1 MAIKPTIEKEIDRGT
16 GKIGSELDYLKV
28 DPTTYFY
35 NKFKSGAMSKFVRDD
50 MWTEASI
57 RGETNALINILSGIE
72 KAAQTQTIDTSLL
85 DKYEWYENQGYGDY
99 DTYMFAL
106 GLPTYD
112 DTKKV
117 ERINEITGESFGSY
131 TDKEY
136 AEMILNS
143 TFQRYDAEMVEAEKE
158 KRNKLV
164 QFGIDLGVG
173 IASIFTNIVSG
184 VGNWLND
191 MYNIGEGL
199 INLIAN
205 WSNDDSAGARF
216 LWAFANDQED
226 PSLFKQLSDFNQEIS
241 YKLAYEYSTAVNAV
255 EAYEQGYI
263 PNEWGEYLGTGWRT
277 EGNKVY
283 RGFGAMWNGVTT
295 SIGYMLPSIITAQV
309 AGLAGAPAAV
319 VKGLGS
325 GAMYTGIASS
335 NITETIEASG
345 LNYKNLNAGNVI
357 SNAIIKAGV
366 QYGIELA
373 LGKVLG
379 FFSVSERLRGLGTTS
394 VKNAVKIGST
404 EAKAFGIMLGR
415 GIKGAAKE
423 GLEETLQDLS
433 DGIVDTVYSSFS
445 GQLNEVYKANGA
457 ETISFNNLL
466 QSFIAGALTE
476 GIVGTIHTAF
486 WSPGVDEKGNKIEFV
501 GEREGKTFKLGKFQ
515 SMNFAQALAA
525 MNEWNDTLNNANATK
540 EEKANAAMKMSA
552 TINSVGDILGKF
564 GTLDAIKAN
573 NLLLAQADNRAKR
586 EAIAKLSNTEYAK
599 SLYDSF
605 LKTYSSIKAD
615 YETQKE
621 KKGDGLLNKIKAAIK
636 NLLPKFKENN
646 IDKLDGDIV
655 TTTIESDNPNIG
667 ISQDAYAK
675 LKGVL
680 VNDLGAE
687 ALIGIN
693 GDMVAKSEGIIF
705 VPNQWLID
713 GDVPKIIQALGYE
726 DVRQAVKTALGASQR
741 KRILNTYAK
750 VVGKEAT
757 IDQAIDALLFDK
769 IFYTKILLMT
779 EEKTKTSK
787 QEAIELLAT
796 IDNLIKSKGAE
807 AVQKGTLERA
817 AYNTLLNKVYQTMRT
832 GLIVYATHYAR
843 LDLGAISNA
852 VLPADIKTEISNH
865 RNVIFS
871 NQLDTVLNGKVLNDQ
886 DLTLFDNNVD
896 KFNTLFDA
904 ETISLIK
911 KKARSTNRL
920 DRAEAAMMVII
931 ASKVNQ
937 YKFNNDKVVYLPT
950 SSDGIVE
957 SEHISNMEK
966 FFGISFAELI
976 AGDYDANDLA
986 ESAKQFICPGYQNIK
1001 ETDIKENSRYDLSDK
1016 AARISCAKDVL
1027 FMLSG
1032 KTLTVGHDGTL
1043 LRIIT
1048 KEDFLKDEYLGDAG
1062 NTKFKRDVIDG
1073 KITKVKDI
1081 AKSGISSK
1089 VLDVPISYDPVLT
1102 NSHFDE
1108 TNNEIV
1114 LSATSDTFNVMHEI
1128 THATQLATKTGVNS
1142 ELGGRLKTFEN
1153 LPTSV
1158 LNSLDKYISTT
1169 FPMVYAFLSSGKL
1182 TNNGN
1187 KPIGTPDM
1195 IYYLLEGELQANA
1208 TLTTHLFDI
1217 GFKWRDDKRTLVAPT
1232 KDSNGKEI
1240 TWSMKAN
1247 IKAVRAEFKEYVEQR
1262 KTEVQEKLIAKK
1274 NERKAKTPEGQMS
1287 LFDGLDGSDDFN
1299 LLTDD
1304 AKVDFL
1310 NKSEDVPL
1318 TSNEAKYGLNIV
1330 KNLNIR
1336 HLTPK
1341 ESFALMGVKE
1351 ADFNR
1356 IAKNQSDSSLYHL
1369 AGDSIVVNPLMRI
1382 FDKMYKD
1389 GILTKPVRLIEFF
1402 AGYGSQNFALNYLG
1416 KDYESWKIAEWAIK
1430 SIQAYKDAH
1439 HYTDNTDYA
1448 KDMSKQEL
1456 IDYLVDIG
1464 VSMNYNEPVSRVSLA
1479 AKSLEDLKTIYNNI
1493 QATHNLVNIQRVTG
1507 ESLDI
1512 KDTNNYDYLLT
1523 YSFPCQDLSRAGL
1536 RAGMKSG
1543 KDDTVQMTLFDNV
1556 EDALKTE
1563 NRTRSSMLWEVD
1575 RILKELYEAGKPL
1588 PKVLLMENV
1597 TEVHNEQNNADFTKW
1612 QANLKKYGYTN
1623 SFADLA
1629 ANDYGIPQKRV
1640 RTFMV
1645 SVLNGKSFTFPAKE
1659 PLTITVQD
1667 LMDKNVDNKYYLSTD
1682 AKYKAFMGHNANY
1695 ANNTTKNPLNSRI
1708 AATLTTSQY
1717 KRAEGGNFYSD
1728 KVKGEVDLF
1737 SILHPKTTEQI
1748 EYSKKVLSKLEAGKK
1763 LTRDEVNK
1771 QSSMFSEDRVLTT
1784 LEEAALMQ
1792 NPDIKE
1798 FTKNAYL
1805 KRDGDPI
1812 IFYRGSRKGHELT
1825 SPSKGLFMSTKEY
1838 IGTDYADSKISEN
1851 KIPSLKAYVTNFTKD
1866 EVLEIDN
1873 KGGVWNRVI
1882 LDDNLKALTQIT
1894 TRASISTDTLVDQIF
1909 RLHPEIKAIWL
1920 RNVVED
1926 PEERGKTGDDL
1937 IVNKQYTDGL
1947 KSVGIPDQN
1956 TFVYAWNRYYDLYK
1970 DELGDYSVDK
1980 VKEDLYT
1987 KFSKLFK
1994 QAIDTNDFTRLER
2007 AIKVEKGA
2015 FDYMKKDIS
2024 EDKPIK
2030 YTKLESEESEK
2041 AKRYKKAWNDLY
2053 KYDHV
2058 YIKVRDPE
2066 TTKSN
2071 LKYFAGQYLNS
2082 SVKNFV
2088 IGTTKDF
2095 DRLSDAIKTEI
2106 KKGSLTVSFLKNY
2119 IATTNNIKDF
2129 TFKAIAKYIYKNDEV
2144 AKLNYKQMSDL
2155 LDNLNIIVAAARV
2168 KDGLDP
2174 NAKMTPEEMIAKAKE
2189 VAERAKTDAA
2199 FAEQYKRAV
2208 NFADLLGV
2216 IDANGRNKFTSII
2229 PDPAQL
2235 NSVFFNHYDGT
2246 AESIVDI
2253 NALGKDIAINQEG
2266 EVRPNETYGYKA
2278 RKRSATTEED
2288 EVYDIKDATLNKA
2301 LNEIDRQD
2309 KITVIR
2315 EYWYDAAGKEMEA
2328 IQKKGM
2334 ANLTEE
2340 DLDKIR
2346 NMARNLEMKTQMLTQ
2361 ATDEELNAEYLIAME
2376 NETLKKPNITPQITE
2391 ELEFVRPKLQASP
2404 LSKVGSEL
2412 TRLGN
2417 SISGKLNLKRYRSL
2431 PEDIQQYFIKDKSKY
2446 KFITSKYFNMSLDDR
2461 IKLRDTLQQINDS
2474 LRTTIAEEKRKVE
2487 ASDIMARK
2495 FKKAQERE
2503 ARAKQR
2509 LKDTE
2514 QRLKD
2519 AEQRI
2524 RDLEERK
2531 LSMRDTLNSTTR
2543 YRTRIPNQEFSF
2555 TNNTAPNKVVN
2566 ELLKT
2571 TWTKSKMS
2579 KVQGVVSNRE
2589 EIVANAKEFFA
2600 QNAATLLSAGVADI
2614 EQAVDWFINARM
2626 DNATDID
2633 FKVFAAIKG
2642 YFLSWVLGQTRPG
2655 GLYANINTN
2664 LKQKI
2669 DLSIKELGTISGTLL
2684 SILNNMKA
2692 EINPFMAMASENI
2705 ELDGVSIEGE
2715 LKDKL
2720 FKAMES
2726 ADVEKVQKAIDD
2738 IMLYVAENRSTR
2750 KSIYRKAVT
2759 LRSMSMLS
2767 GPLTWLRNKVSN
2779 MILKPLHKFTNKIGN
2794 MVFKGKTVAGQLK
2807 LDKQVT
2813 KPIQDYIKQHFID
2826 NKFFDTFITN
2836 ISKYNPSDIK
2846 EHLKTKTGKPTKEAI
2861 YANLILK
2868 SMYNQYYNDN
2878 MFNKDTKTG
2887 KFMNELYHKLMRVMS
2902 DDKYIREAAIRYFG
2916 KILAEHNTDISSG
2929 QITDAVMND
2938 LSTALGLAM
2947 QDYMHS
2953 NNLFNDIEKAISKLG
2968 DGWWFMYKTI
2978 LPFASS
2984 SWNWVKGAMKM
2995 TPMGLV
3001 RAIWNIT
3008 HLEAK
3013 VAKVEKAWSEG
3024 RSQISPELTE
3034 YMARRDLG
3042 AGIIGTVAFIF
3053 GAILAGLGYMTLEE
3067 DDYGTPKLRLGNLV
3081 VDVSSIFGTSSILAG
3096 AALATGIKEK
3106 GWGKDGWL
3114 DGINKMVDFWIDDF
3128 PIMEIVEMDMYANGG
3143 FSMGWKQLESIAL
3156 SYIPNFLS
3164 YFAGATYSGKLKK
3177 DTLWKRAV
3185 AKLPFFNLLLER
3197 EIDPYTGEYAEDDYF
3212 KNLINRMVP
3221 YFSIDIAS
3229 QNERKTKQLGL
3240 TKKQLNGTY
3249 NINGQDFNV
3258 TGKDLQDINKA
3269 YGLWNAEDL
3278 TKFYNNQMKVKVQ
3291 VDNNKYKTLSYS
3303 QMNDKQ
3309 RKAAVQTIMSNNAE
3323 MAKIMAWT
3331 KAGNKYYGSAN
3342 TYVTLRKRGI
3352 TTNVYKG
3359 TKGFVKSK

>member
-173 IASIFTNIVSG
+173 IASTFTNIVSG

-433 DGIVDTVYSSFS
+433 DGIIDTVYSSFS

-1304 AKVDFL
+1304 AKV
-1310 NKSEDVPL
+1310 
-1318 TSNEAKYGLNIV
+1318 
-1330 KNLNIR
+1330 
-1336 HLTPK
+1336 
-1341 ESFALMGVKE
+1341 
-1351 ADFNR
+1351 
-1356 IAKNQSDSSLYHL
+1356 
-1369 AGDSIVVNPLMRI
+1369 
-1382 FDKMYKD
+1382 
-1389 GILTKPVRLIEFF
+1389 
-1402 AGYGSQNFALNYLG
+1402 
-1416 KDYESWKIAEWAIK
+1416 
-1430 SIQAYKDAH
+1430 
-1439 HYTDNTDYA
+1439 
-1448 KDMSKQEL
+1448 
-1456 IDYLVDIG
+1456 
-1464 VSMNYNEPVSRVSLA
+1464 
-1479 AKSLEDLKTIYNNI
+1479 
-1493 QATHNLVNIQRVTG
+1493 
-1507 ESLDI
+1507 
-1512 KDTNNYDYLLT
+1512 
-1523 YSFPCQDLSRAGL
+1523 
-1536 RAGMKSG
+1536 
-1543 KDDTVQMTLFDNV
+1543 
-1556 EDALKTE
+1556 
-1563 NRTRSSMLWEVD
+1563 
-1575 RILKELYEAGKPL
+1575 
-1588 PKVLLMENV
+1588 
-1597 TEVHNEQNNADFTKW
+1597 
-1612 QANLKKYGYTN
+1612 
-1623 SFADLA
+1623 
-1629 ANDYGIPQKRV
+1629 
-1640 RTFMV
+1640 
-1645 SVLNGKSFTFPAKE
+1645 
-1659 PLTITVQD
+1659 
-1667 LMDKNVDNKYYLSTD
+1667 
-1682 AKYKAFMGHNANY
+1682 
-1695 ANNTTKNPLNSRI
+1695 
-1708 AATLTTSQY
+1708 
-1717 KRAEGGNFYSD
+1717 
-1728 KVKGEVDLF
+1728 
-1737 SILHPKTTEQI
+1737 
-1748 EYSKKVLSKLEAGKK
+1748 
-1763 LTRDEVNK
+1763 NK

-2095 DRLSDAIKTEI
+2095 DRLLDAIKTEI

-2794 MVFKGKTVAGQLK
+2794 MAFKGKTVAGQLK

-3053 GAILAGLGYMTLEE
+3053 GAILAGLGYITLEE

-3128 PIMEIVEMDMYANGG
+3128 PIMEIVEMDMYADGG